1 MTMPLFGRIVK
12 RLAFVPFLLTLVSPA
27 WAQEEERPAAGYA
40 KDGFFV
46 GASTLLNF
54 SFSGDTFDGESA
66 YVREGG
72 QEVVILPRFD
82 GAHNV
87 MRFAGGYRVGRGS
100 FEVSYDRTKH
110 NGTFITEPVEATF
123 YVLNFDERIYL
134 MTKGRIQPHVLFGGS
149 IPWLKIKNGS
159 FDNPNL
165 GDASFRGFGFNT
177 EGGVTVYP
185 HPRFGISGGYRYRMM
200 WFDSA
205 SGVNHEALKLR
216 PRFHENTGSIVV
228 TGLFTF

>member
-1 MTMPLFGRIVK
+1 MTMYSLGRIVK
-12 RLAFVPFLLTLVSPA
+12 RLAFVPFLVTLASPA
-27 WAQEEERPAAGYA
+27 WAQEEMPTGGGFA
-40 KDGFFV
+40 KDGMFV
-46 GASTLLNF
+46 GVSTLLDF

-66 YVREGG
+66 YMREGG
-72 QEVVILPRFD
+72 NEIVILPRFD

-87 MRFAGGYRVGRGS
+87 MRFVGGYRIGRGS

-110 NGTFITEPVEATF
+110 NGTFIGEPVEGTF

-149 IPWLKIKNGS
+149 IPWLKIKDGS
-159 FDNPNL
+159 FDDPNL

-185 HPRFGISGGYRYRMM
+185 HPRFGVSAGYRYRMM

-205 SGVNHEALKLR
+205 SGVNHEAAKLR
-216 PRFHENTGSIVV
+216 PRFHENTGSIVL

>member
-1 MTMPLFGRIVK
+1 MTMPLLGRIVK
-12 RLAFVPFLLTLVSPA
+12 RLAFVPFLLTLASPT

-40 KDGFFV
+40 KDGLFV

-66 YVREGG
+66 YIREGG
-72 QEVVILPRFD
+72 EEVVILPRFD

-87 MRFAGGYRVGRGS
+87 MRFVGGYRVGRGS

-110 NGTFITEPVEATF
+110 SGAFIGQPVEATF

-134 MTKGRIQPHVLFGGS
+134 MTKGRIQPHVLLGGS
-149 IPWLKIKNGS
+149 IPWLKIQNGS

-177 EGGVTVYP
+177 EGGVTVYA
-185 HPRFGISGGYRYRMM
+185 HPRVGVSAGYRYRMM

-205 SGVNHEALKLR
+205 SGVNHQALKLR
-216 PRFHENTGSIVV
+216 PRFHENTGSIVI